1 MTDITSLQN
10 PEVKHIVKLHEAK
23 ERKKHNQC
31 IAEGFRTLSTMLQST
46 IKLIKLYVTEEHY
59 TTALTLASKEQI
71 VTVSVQVMKKMSA
84 GATPSG
90 FLGLFEI
97 PVTPL
102 PHHLSAGLVLAQI
115 SDPGNMGT
123 LIRTAV
129 ACKVSSV
136 VIVEGVDPWSAK
148 VIQSS
153 AGTISWIQ
161 IFELSWQTLIQNK
174 KDLQLCALVVS
185 EGIIPTELNPA
196 KSLLVVGN
204 EAHGI
209 PSLWQQQC
217 DQSVT
222 LPMPGKTESLN
233 AAIAGSIALYWTF
246 VQKLC

>member
-1 MTDITSLQN
+1 
-10 PEVKHIVKLHEAK
+10 
-23 ERKKHNQC
+23 
-31 IAEGFRTLSTMLQST
+31 
-46 IKLIKLYVTEEHY
+46 
-59 TTALTLASKEQI
+59 
-71 VTVSVQVMKKMSA
+71 MKKMSTV
-84 GATPSG
+84 ATPSG

-97 PVTPL
+97 PAPPAPQQLT
-102 PHHLSAGLVLAQI
+102 AGLVLAQI

-123 LIRTAV
+123 LIRTAI
-129 ACKVSSV
+129 ACGVTSI

-153 AGTISWIQ
+153 AGTISWIHV
-161 IFELSWQTLIQNK
+161 FEFDWQTLIDHK

-185 EGIIPTELNPA
+185 EGIMPTELNPT

-209 PSLWQQQC
+209 PSQWQQHC
-217 DQSVT
+217 DQLVT